1 MYLIPKPKAV
11 TKKEGRFCV
20 SYKSRIVLSPEV
32 RENGMVCASVL
43 KECMETW
50 TGFSPAIIA
59 GTPGEGDIFLNFESG
74 SSAKGHPESGSRE
87 AEGAA
92 KACCEKSRPQSGLT
106 SEAYRL
112 EIREN
117 GITLTGGDDAG
128 VFYAAQTLC
137 QIFEQQGGAPECIF
151 IEDAPDV
158 AHRGY
163 YLDATRGR
171 VFHLDYLKKT
181 VDRLCRYKVNE
192 LQLYIEHTYMFA
204 GLSEMW
210 RDETPL
216 TAEEIMELDK
226 YCRERHVELVPS
238 LSSFGHLYKLLST
251 RTYGELCELENSWK
265 QPFSF
270 SDRMHH
276 HTVNVSDERVMP
288 LIKGML
294 AEYMALFSSDKFNL
308 CADETFDLGRGK
320 AKALADEK
328 GVHRI
333 YIDHVKELCSFLVEN
348 GKQPMFWG
356 DIICGEPELIS
367 EMPENV
373 ICLTWGY
380 EPDQD
385 DESCRKMAQAG
396 ARQYLCPG
404 VSGWNQ
410 WLNLIGDSY
419 QNITRMCAYAKK
431 YGAGSADSAAG
442 GSNGGGAC
450 KSASCGSDEGC
461 AYDSV
466 VGILNTDWG
475 DFGHINHPD
484 YSIPGMIYGAA
495 FSWNQE
501 IIPFEEMNRQ
511 ISQVAFHDTS
521 EELVNLLAKAA
532 ELCLFKWWGAV
543 RFYEKTELG
552 ATLREYEK
560 QVIAEEMDKLKESGK
575 DGGIAQANAALL
587 QLREQIK
594 RTAVCMDASER
605 KFLADC
611 DVTLDGIAIWNEVGA
626 ALAGAG
632 TDDMAERFALAA
644 RLESWFMVYK
654 EMWRA
659 VSKEG
664 DLAHVAE
671 VVFWYA
677 DLLRGR
683 ERSRKA
689 LPWER

>member
-11 TKKEGRFCV
+11 TKKEGYFCL
-20 SYKSRIVLSPEV
+20 SYKSRIVLSPGI
-32 RENGMVCASVL
+32 REDGMVGASIL

-50 TGFSPAIIA
+50 TGFSPAIVA
-59 GTPGEGDIFLNFESG
+59 GMPGEGDIFLNFEG
-74 SSAKGHPESGSRE
+74 GCAEKGCPEG
-87 AEGAA
+87 
-92 KACCEKSRPQSGLT
+92 GLP

-117 GITLTGGDDAG
+117 GITLTGGDGAG
-128 VFYAAQTLC
+128 VLYAVQTLC
-137 QIFEQQGGAPECIF
+137 QIFEQQGGVPECIF
-151 IEDAPDV
+151 IEDAPDA

-163 YLDATRGR
+163 YLDVTRGR

-192 LQLYIEHTYMFA
+192 LQLYIEHTYMFE

-238 LSSFGHLYKLLST
+238 LSSFGHLYGLLST

-276 HTVNVSDERVMP
+276 HTVNVGDERVMP
-288 LIKGML
+288 LIKRML

-367 EMPENV
+367 ELPENV

-380 EPDQD
+380 EPDQN

-404 VSGWNQ
+404 VRGWNQ
-410 WLNLIGDSY
+410 WLNQIGESY
-419 QNITRMCAYAKK
+419 QNITRMCTYAKK
-431 YGAGSADSAAG
+431 YGMGSAHAAAG
-442 GSNGGGAC
+442 GSGEGGTD
-450 KSASCGSDEGC
+450 KSVCC
-461 AYDSV
+461 DSV

-511 ISQVAFHDTS
+511 IARVAFHDTS

-543 RFYEKTELG
+543 RFYEKTQLG
-552 ATLREYEK
+552 ATLREYEEK
-560 QVIAEEMDKLKESGK
+560 IIAEGLDRLKESGK
-575 DGGIAQANAALL
+575 DGGITQANAALL

-611 DVTLDGIAIWNEVGA
+611 DATLDGIAIWNEVGA
-626 ALAGAG
+626 MLAKAGAADA
-632 TDDMAERFALAA
+632 DDMAERFALAS
-644 RLESWFMVYK
+644 RLESWFMSYK
-654 EMWRA
+654 EMWRD

-664 DLAHVAE
+664 DLAQVAK

-683 ERSRKA
+683 ERSNKA
-689 LPWER
+689 LPWGR